1 MPSMISHA
9 TEWEEHDVCAGP
21 NPTGPEVILVL
32 KKQFFVGG
40 DLHLFGAMEYG
51 MVLNINRG

>member
-1 MPSMISHA
+1 MISHG
-9 TEWEEHDVCAGP
+9 TEPWEEHDVCARP

-32 KKQFFVGG
+32 KKTVFLGG

-51 MVLNINRG
+51 MVLNINIG

>member
-1 MPSMISHA
+1 MISHA